1 MQYTL
6 MHYQY
11 NLSNLVSYELFK
23 EFTSEELNSKVTVVT
38 VQELVQKYGS
48 SNFGEVLVI
57 ASNYTSTWGWLFAG
71 AIKISRIFNYQV
83 PKTVIYK
90 HVTSDVLGFPD
101 TLNDDLWWGHLDIN
115 IKNNPIKFQV
125 YLLKIKL

>member
-1 MQYTL
+1 M
-6 MHYQY
+6 
-11 NLSNLVSYELFK
+11 
-23 EFTSEELNSKVTVVT
+23 NSKVTVVT
-38 VQELVQKYGS
+38 TKELVEKYGA

-57 ASNYTSTWGWLFAG
+57 ASSYTSTWGWLFAG
-71 AIKISRIFNYQV
+71 AIKIPHMFIAQDS
-83 PKTVIYK
+83 KTIIYK
-90 HVTSDVLGFPD
+90 HRNSSFLDFPD